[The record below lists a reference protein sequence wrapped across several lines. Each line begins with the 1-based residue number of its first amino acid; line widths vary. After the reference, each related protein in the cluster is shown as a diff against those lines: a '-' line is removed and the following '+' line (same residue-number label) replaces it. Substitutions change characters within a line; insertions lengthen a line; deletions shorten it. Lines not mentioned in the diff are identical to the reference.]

1 MNSQSDETPILVAPS
16 FPGFRSLA
24 AGAAGGVSSVLV
36 GHPFDLVKV
45 RLQIADAAAR
55 KSALDVL
62 KGALARESR
71 FRVVSDSMALSSVN
85 NSRASMPASP
95 LR

>member
-1 MNSQSDETPILVAPS
+1 MNPQGETLVLVTPS
-16 FPGFRSLA
+16 VPGFRSLA
-24 AGAAGGVSSVLV
+24 AGAAGGISSVLV

-45 RLQIADAAAR
+45 RLQIADCAAR

-62 KGALARESR
+62 KAALARESS
-71 FRVVSDSMALSSVN
+71 FRVVSNSMAPISVN
-85 NSRASMPASP
+85 NSRVSTPASP

>member
-1 MNSQSDETPILVAPS
+1 MNPQSETPILVTPS

-24 AGAAGGVSSVLV
+24 AGAAGGIASVLV

-45 RLQIADAAAR
+45 RLQIADRAAR
-55 KSALDVL
+55 KSALDIL

-71 FRVVSDSMALSSVN
+71 FRVVSNAMAPGSIDG
-85 NSRASMPASP
+85 SRVSTPASP
-95 LR
+95 PR